1 MSENKKNSTL
11 IEKIKTEKEKKTNND
26 VLKRIIIA
34 LGIFTAIVLIFGL
47 GIFVGGMKAKF
58 SYRWAE
64 SYHKNFAGP
73 REGFFGNWQL
83 PPPSDFI
90 NSHGTFGQIIEIKEN
105 TLVIKGEDDVEKIVL
120 IKDDTTINR
129 FREIIK
135 VTDLKVD
142 DFVVVIGSPNE
153 AGQIEAKLI
162 RVLPPAP
169 LGFMSEP
176 LRRPRY

>member
-1 MSENKKNSTL
+1 MDENKQAKLEGKPSCSPAD
-11 IEKIKTEKEKKTNND
+11 KKSNRD
-26 VLKRIIIA
+26 VLKRVIIGLA
-34 LGIFTAIVLIFGL
+34 VFAVVCLIFWIGM
-47 GIFVGGMKAKF
+47 FVGGTKARF

-105 TLVIKGEDDVEKIVL
+105 TLVIKGRDDVEKIVL

-129 FREIIK
+129 FRETIK
-135 VTDLKVD
+135 ASDLKVN

-169 LGFMSEP
+169 LGFMPES